1 TMLSLKFQVID
12 DYGAYFQYGVG
23 THGNSLCQIIGPY
36 RINSIHMELIAVMTN
51 KCQQGA
57 YRGFGSEVTNW
68 MLERMADA
76 AADELK
82 MDPIELRRKNL
93 IQPDQ
98 FPYVIPSGNVYD
110 SGNYPAV
117 LDEALRIADLKK
129 WEKIRAEARAQGR
142 CVGIGAATCQERSVF
157 SSTEF
162 WSLNGT
168 ENPGFTLTS
177 SPESTQIRIDPTGT
191 IHVTLGSPFWG
202 NSPET
207 MATQIVAEQFQVDP
221 SQVNIVY
228 ADTQSGFNSTG
239 PGGSRFTVMIAGAV
253 VGASKKVKEKL
264 LRVAGHMMETDVN
277 DLELRAGNIGVKGVP
292 GKEKSIAEV
301 ALFAHY
307 FRLNLPEGDDFAS
320 GIDAAYVY
328 DHPLTTMPAADRSH
342 LGIFYPI
349 MGHMCHLALV
359 EVDPKTGKVAI
370 LDYVAVHDAGTVVNP
385 MTLAGHIRG
394 GTAQGI
400 GTTLYEKFHYDE
412 NGQLVTGTF
421 ADYLIPTL
429 SEMPPAIRV
438 GHVETPSP
446 FTEYGI
452 KGGGEGGRMGA
463 PGALSR
469 AIEDA
474 LVQYR
479 VRCDELPLTPR
490 KVREMVRAGEK
501 R

>member
-1 TMLSLKFQVID
+1 M
-12 DYGAYFQYGVG
+12 
-23 THGNSLCQIIGPY
+23 
-36 RINSIHMELIAVMTN
+36 
-51 KCQQGA
+51 
-57 YRGFGSEVTNW
+57 
-68 MLERMADA
+68 
-76 AADELK
+76 
-82 MDPIELRRKNL
+82 
-93 IQPDQ
+93 
-98 FPYVIPSGNVYD
+98 
-110 SGNYPAV
+110 
-117 LDEALRIADLKK
+117 
-129 WEKIRAEARAQGR
+129 
-142 CVGIGAATCQERSVF
+142 
-157 SSTEF
+157 
-162 WSLNGT
+162 
-168 ENPGFTLTS
+168 
-177 SPESTQIRIDPTGT
+177 
-191 IHVTLGSPFWG
+191 
-202 NSPET
+202 
-207 MATQIVAEQFQVDP
+207 
-221 SQVNIVY
+221 
-228 ADTQSGFNSTG
+228 
-239 PGGSRFTVMIAGAV
+239 
-253 VGASKKVKEKL
+253 
-264 LRVAGHMMETDVN
+264 
-277 DLELRAGNIGVKGVP
+277 
-292 GKEKSIAEV
+292 
-301 ALFAHY
+301 
-307 FRLNLPEGDDFAS
+307 
-320 GIDAAYVY
+320 Y

-429 SEMPPAIRV
+429 AEMPAAIRV

-463 PGALSR
+463 PGALSG

-474 LVQYR
+474 LAQYG

-490 KVREMVRAGEK
+490 KVRELVRAGEK

>member
-1 TMLSLKFQVID
+1 M
-12 DYGAYFQYGVG
+12 
-23 THGNSLCQIIGPY
+23 
-36 RINSIHMELIAVMTN
+36 ME
-51 KCQQGA
+51 
-57 YRGFGSEVTNW
+57 
-68 MLERMADA
+68 ADA
-76 AADELK
+76 
-82 MDPIELRRKNL
+82 
-93 IQPDQ
+93 
-98 FPYVIPSGNVYD
+98 G
-110 SGNYPAV
+110 
-117 LDEALRIADLKK
+117 
-129 WEKIRAEARAQGR
+129 
-142 CVGIGAATCQERSVF
+142 
-157 SSTEF
+157 
-162 WSLNGT
+162 
-168 ENPGFTLTS
+168 
-177 SPESTQIRIDPTGT
+177 
-191 IHVTLGSPFWG
+191 
-202 NSPET
+202 
-207 MATQIVAEQFQVDP
+207 
-221 SQVNIVY
+221 
-228 ADTQSGFNSTG
+228 
-239 PGGSRFTVMIAGAV
+239 
-253 VGASKKVKEKL
+253 
-264 LRVAGHMMETDVN
+264 
-277 DLELRAGNIGVKGVP
+277 DLELRAGKIGVKGAP
-292 GKEKSIAEV
+292 GKEKSIGEV

-307 FRLNLPEGDDFAS
+307 FRLNLPAGDDFAS
-320 GIDAAYVY
+320 GVDASYVY

-359 EVDPKTGKVAI
+359 EVDARTGKVAI

-429 SEMPPAIRV
+429 AEMPPAIRV

-463 PGALSR
+463 PGALSG

-474 LVQYR
+474 LAQYG

-490 KVREMVRAGEK
+490 KVRELVRAGEK